1 MQGKPDRKNATLLVH
16 QRMDRNRDEST
27 FSLLQL
33 RLRRS
38 PLARRLVPAVR
49 VGRSDVGAT
58 TKMDS
63 LAGPGRLEDSL
74 HHVFRGSVAMI
85 SKGEEEVYLPGWSK
99 RQSSGLRP
107 SVVWLHS
114 FSPGDSVGQRFQCFT
129 AHGLKTTDRYLDHK
143 LHLAGSP
150 SALLSFKQILDERIV
165 DMSSVMEGSPPQ
177 ESLRK
182 K

>member
-107 SVVWLHS
+107 SVVWLHC
-114 FSPGDSVGQRFQCFT
+114 FSLGDGFGRRFQCFT

-143 LHLAGSP
+143 LHLAL
-150 SALLSFKQILDERIV
+150 SAPFVQTNL
-165 DMSSVMEGSPPQ
+165 G
-177 ESLRK
+177 
-182 K
+182 

>member
-63 LAGPGRLEDSL
+63 LAG
-74 HHVFRGSVAMI
+74 
-85 SKGEEEVYLPGWSK
+85 WSK

-143 LHLAGSP
+143 LHLAL
-150 SALLSFKQILDERIV
+150 SAPFVQTNL
-165 DMSSVMEGSPPQ
+165 G
-177 ESLRK
+177 
-182 K
+182 